1 MAAKPKKAPVDVDK
15 LTLAQAKVELMRL
28 ALEIEEHNNR
38 YYQEDAPK
46 ISDAAYD
53 ALRQRSDAIE
63 ARFPDLITKESPSQ
77 RVGAAPSGRFAK
89 VQHAIPMLSLGNAFS
104 DQDVVDFVERVQR
117 FLKLGADEI
126 PTIVAEPKIDGL
138 SLSLRYEDGELVR
151 GATRGDGT
159 TGEDVTPNVRTLSDI
174 PKKLKGR
181 NVPAVCEIR
190 GEVYMLKSDFLAL
203 NKRQAEADDTI
214 FANPRNSAAGSL
226 RQKDPSITASR
237 PLKFFAYA
245 WGEMSDM
252 PAPTQF
258 EMIEWIDKAGFET
271 NPLTTRCKDVEAIL
285 KFYREIETKRA
296 TLGYDIDGVV
306 YKVDRLDWQQR
317 LGFVSRNPRW
327 AIAHKFAAEQAT
339 TILNDIEIQVGRTG
353 ALTPVA
359 KLAPVTVGGVVV
371 QNATLHNED
380 YIKAIGNDGQPI
392 RDGVDIRIGD
402 TVVVQRAGDV
412 IPQIVSVVL
421 DKRPKD
427 AKSYKFPHTCPAC
440 GSHAVREADPKT
452 GREDSVRRC
461 TNTLACP
468 AQAKER
474 LKHFVARNAFDIDG
488 LGDKQIEEFFTDG
501 LVMSPV
507 DIFTLEKRDA
517 RATKKLA
524 DREGFGRTSVR
535 NLFAAIEA
543 RRKIAL
549 HRFIFALGIRHIGEG
564 NAKLLARH
572 YGTVENFR
580 EAMIAAG
587 DGPLSE
593 AYLDLNSIEG
603 VGAVVANAIVEFF
616 AEPHSVKAVD
626 DLLEE
631 IEVQPAERTKTDS
644 PIAGKTVVFTG
655 SLEKFTRDEAKATAE
670 RLGAKAAGSVS
681 KKTDYVVA
689 GPGAGS
695 KLAEAQKLGVQVLT
709 EDEWL
714 ALVNGS

>member
-1 MAAKPKKAPVDVDK
+1 
-15 LTLAQAKVELMRL
+15 
-28 ALEIEEHNNR
+28 
-38 YYQEDAPK
+38 
-46 ISDAAYD
+46 
-53 ALRQRSDAIE
+53 
-63 ARFPDLITKESPSQ
+63 
-77 RVGAAPSGRFAK
+77 
-89 VQHAIPMLSLGNAFS
+89 MLSLGNAFS
-104 DQDVVDFVERVQR
+104 DEDVTDFVDRVRR
-117 FLKLGADEI
+117 FLKLGEDEI
-126 PTIVAEPKIDGL
+126 PAIVAEPKIDGL

-151 GATRGDGT
+151 GATRGDGF
-159 TGEDVTPNVRTLSDI
+159 TGEDVTANVRTMSDI
-174 PKKLKGR
+174 PHKLKVR
-181 NVPAVCEIR
+181 NAPAVCEIR
-190 GEVYMLKSDFLAL
+190 GEVYMLKKDFLAL
-203 NKRQAEADDTI
+203 NKRQAEAEDTV

-245 WGEMSDM
+245 WGEMSAM
-252 PAPTQF
+252 PAKTQH
-258 EMIEWIDKAGFET
+258 EMIEWIGKAGFAT
-271 NPLTTRCKDVEAIL
+271 NPLITLCKDVEGLL
-285 KFYREIETKRA
+285 KFYRKIEQKRA

-306 YKVDRLDWQQR
+306 YKVDRLDWQER

-327 AIAHKFAAEQAT
+327 AIAHKFAAEQAAT
-339 TILNDIEIQVGRTG
+339 VLNDIEIQVGRTG

-402 TVVVQRAGDV
+402 TVVIQRAGDV

-421 DKRPKD
+421 DKRPNN
-427 AKSYKFPHTCPAC
+427 AKLYQFPTVCPAC
-440 GSHAVREADPKT
+440 GSHAVREIDPKT
-452 GREDSVRRC
+452 SKADSVRRC

-468 AQAKER
+468 AQAMER

-488 LGDKQIEEFFTDG
+488 LGDKQIEEFFADG

-517 RATKKLA
+517 RSQKKLA
-524 DREGFGRTSVR
+524 DREGFGATSVR
-535 NLFAAIEA
+535 NLFAAIDA
-543 RRKIAL
+543 RRTIAL
-549 HRFIFALGIRHIGEG
+549 HRLIFALGIRHIGEG

-572 YGTVENFR
+572 YGTVEAFR
-580 EAMIAAG
+580 AAMIAAG
-587 DGPLSE
+587 EGQDKSEESE
-593 AYLDLNSIEG
+593 AYQDLNGIEG
-603 VGAVVANAIVEFF
+603 VGTVVANAIVEFF
-616 AEPHSVKAVD
+616 KEPHSVKAVD
-626 DLLEE
+626 DLLGE
-631 IEVQPAERTKTDS
+631 ITVLPGEKAKTDT

-670 RLGAKAAGSVS
+670 RLGAKTSGSVS

-695 KLAEAQKLGVQVLT
+695 KLAEAQKLGVTVLT

-714 ALVNGS
+714 ALVGGS